1 MSATIIYQL
10 KLKLLFIV
18 MVLLTLLAY
27 PIVFGYGKLR
37 RFFMVKDRT
46 ALANPYGAVPA
57 TSAR

>member
-1 MSATIIYQL
+1 L